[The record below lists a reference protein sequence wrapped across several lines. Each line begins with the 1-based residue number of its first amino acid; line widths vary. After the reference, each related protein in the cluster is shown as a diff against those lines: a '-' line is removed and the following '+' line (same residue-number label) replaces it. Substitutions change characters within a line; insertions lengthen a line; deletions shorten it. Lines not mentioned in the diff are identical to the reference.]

1 MEIEIAK
8 TELNS
13 YKQRNLNLNESFK
26 NRRDEN
32 EILRKDMEDNINDEN
47 LMDCA
52 SNLASLNDNTK
63 NLIVMMEEMNAITK
77 GLITLVEN
85 LLNKL
90 ENKNAL
96 SEYRDWITFFNMV
109 LQLKLGANVWSV
121 VKFAVYKKIRMETEN
136 YADWEKESILQLEA
150 VLKSVN
156 MSLYDY
162 ELLILMKI
170 RSNDEFLGDK
180 SPTLEQAEK
189 KLQASFPE
197 EMKFF
202 KEPLQKVFNALVI
215 IEAGIGSINNT
226 IERHYKMF
234 GNVRIT
240 SIPGLL
246 SLLTVP

>member
-8 TELNS
+8 TELIS

-32 EILRKDMEDNINDEN
+32 EILWKDMEDNINDEI

-52 SNLASLNDNTK
+52 SNLANLNDNTK

-77 GLITLVEN
+77 GLITLVEY

-96 SEYRDWITFFNMV
+96 SEYRDWITFFNRV

-121 VKFAVYKKIRMETEN
+121 VKFAVYKKIRMEKEN

-150 VLKSVN
+150 VLKSIN
-156 MSLYDY
+156 MSLYDYY

-202 KEPLQKVFNALVI
+202 KEPLQNVFNALGTWEI
-215 IEAGIGSINNT
+215 
-226 IERHYKMF
+226 
-234 GNVRIT
+234 
-240 SIPGLL
+240 
-246 SLLTVP
+246 